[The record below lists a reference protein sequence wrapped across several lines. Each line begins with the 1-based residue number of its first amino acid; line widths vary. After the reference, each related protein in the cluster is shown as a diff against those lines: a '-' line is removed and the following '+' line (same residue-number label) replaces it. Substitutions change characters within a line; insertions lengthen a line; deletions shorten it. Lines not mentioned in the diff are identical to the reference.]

1 MFAGIARKPNKIF
14 GIFLFFL
21 EINLL
26 LMKLY
31 REDNNIVCIR
41 EEAKNYNLTNL
52 QNAPAAEVRLTE
64 RLTIYRDH
72 PSVGMKHLQFVE
84 ISKIK

>member
-14 GIFLFFL
+14 GIFRFFFSQ
-21 EINLL
+21 INLL

-52 QNAPAAEVRLTE
+52 QNAPAAEVRLT
-64 RLTIYRDH
+64 IYRNH
-72 PSVGMKHLQFVE
+72 PSVGMKHWQFVE